1 MVLRSRWLRQG
12 LGGPWKGAGE
22 EERPVEPSGP
32 TFHGRPVHL
41 AASSRQLAAPLQ
53 PTEKS
58 DQLLD
63 STTARSLA
71 PTTPTAPTTSTTP
84 TTSPHK
90 GFCEHFPV
98 SVDTSLCGRGH
109 VWLQILK
116 KKWAT
121 CPSVSPNR
129 EREHFWAAPVDTI
142 WWVFLQMWQKL
153 KSCKDIGRRV
163 SLINMNRF
171 L

>member
-121 CPSVSPNR
+121 CPSDSPNIFGQLLSTQYG
-129 EREHFWAAPVDTI
+129 E
-142 WWVFLQMWQKL
+142 WVFLQMWQKL

>member
-1 MVLRSRWLRQG
+1 MALSYHQPHHHDGAEVQMTQTGG

-32 TFHGRPVHL
+32 TFHGRPVYL
-41 AASSRQLAAPLQ
+41 AASNRQLAAPLQ

-71 PTTPTAPTTSTTP
+71 PTTP

-116 KKWAT
+116 KK
-121 CPSVSPNR
+121 
-129 EREHFWAAPVDTI
+129 
-142 WWVFLQMWQKL
+142 
-153 KSCKDIGRRV
+153 
-163 SLINMNRF
+163 
-171 L
+171 